1 MRIRENQ
8 SGSLADGTEMR
19 APGIWLLE
27 KLIQF
32 SVVGILSIS
41 QSDMCL
47 NWKNP
52 LRINNH
58 AALAQERTCNNPI
71 PASHQRG
78 DKLRNREE
86 RMG

>member
-19 APGIWLLE
+19 AAGIWLLE

-41 QSDMCL
+41 QSDNVFKL
-47 NWKNP
+47 EK
-52 LRINNH
+52 
-58 AALAQERTCNNPI
+58 PI
-71 PASHQRG
+71 K
-78 DKLRNREE
+78 DK
-86 RMG
+86 